1 MQLLGT
7 HHVALFTDNFEA
19 LEKFYT
25 ETLGLPVTKRWD
37 DAKIIFIN
45 VGSTTIE
52 LLGRDNRSGRVA
64 NQYGFDHLA
73 LHVED
78 VDVAYAELKAAGVNF
93 TVDPKNFKDIRLAFF
108 TDPDGNLI
116 ELFEEP
122 RKPGKD

>member
-7 HHVALFTDNFEA
+7 HHVALFTDNFAA

-37 DAKIIFIN
+37 DVNIIFIN

-52 LLGRDNRSGRVA
+52 LLGRDSRSGRPA

-73 LHVED
+73 LHVAD
-78 VDVAYAELKAAGVNF
+78 VDEAYAELKAAGVNF
-93 TVDPKNFKDIRLAFF
+93 TVDPKNFKDVRIAFF